1 MSLGYSILNLGFQGE
16 LHFGVSLLEVVKLL
30 GKSLSDCF
38 IFGLEFLVFL
48 GVCLLHVLNSLS
60 SFFLAN
66 DRLALTI
73 LNVAQDLFMSCPRLV
88 ELLAFLAELKI
99 KELLLLFGYGLIFL
113 PSLAGHLQGLLGR
126 FGLLLKLSDSLASSS
141 SLLLLIGP

>member
-1 MSLGYSILNLGFQGE
+1 MSLSDSILNLSFQGE
-16 LHFGVSLLEVVKLL
+16 LHLSVSLLEVVKLL
-30 GKSLSDCF
+30 GKSLSDGF
-38 IFGLEFLVFL
+38 VFDLELLVFL

-66 DRLALTI
+66 DRLALTV

-99 KELLLLFGYGLIFL
+99 KKLLLLFGYGLIFL
-113 PSLAGHLQGLLGR
+113 PSLAGRLKSLLGR
-126 FGLLLKLSDSLASSS
+126 FSLLLKLSDSLASSS
-141 SLLLLIGP
+141 GFLLLIGP

>member
-1 MSLGYSILNLGFQGE
+1 
-16 LHFGVSLLEVVKLL
+16 
-30 GKSLSDCF
+30 
-38 IFGLEFLVFL
+38 
-48 GVCLLHVLNSLS
+48 LNSLS

-66 DRLALTI
+66 YRLALTI
-73 LNVAQDLFMSCPRLV
+73 LNIAQDLFMSCPRLV

-113 PSLAGHLQGLLGR
+113 PSLAGHLKGLFSR

-141 SLLLLIGP
+141 GLLLLISP

>member
-1 MSLGYSILNLGFQGE
+1 LSLGYSILNLGFQGE

-30 GKSLSDCF
+30 GKSLPYGF
-38 IFGLEFLVFL
+38 IFGLELLVFL
-48 GVCLLHVLNSLS
+48 SVCLLHVLNSLS

-66 DRLALTI
+66 DRLALTV

-99 KELLLLFGYGLIFL
+99 KELLLLFRYGLIFL
-113 PSLAGHLQGLLGR
+113 PSLAGHLQGLFSR

>member
-1 MSLGYSILNLGFQGE
+1 MGFGDCIFNLGFQGE

-30 GKSLSDCF
+30 GKSLSDGF
-38 IFGLEFLVFL
+38 VFGLELLVFL
-48 GVCLLHVLNSLS
+48 GVCLLHILDSLS

-66 DRLALTI
+66 DRLALTVR
-73 LNVAQDLFMSCPRLV
+73 NVAQDLFMSCPRLV

-113 PSLAGHLQGLLGR
+113 PSLAGHLQGLFSR

-141 SLLLLIGP
+141 GLLLLIGP